1 MTTCPITIQLP
12 IHLSTTFAHIRL
24 PKWRAQAR
32 VDLVHR
38 RMCESKGLGDRRMT
52 DVAFVTFEWTW
63 QKDEFIAK
71 YRYTIYCV

>member
-1 MTTCPITIQLP
+1 M
-12 IHLSTTFAHIRL
+12 
-24 PKWRAQAR
+24 
-32 VDLVHR
+32 DLVHR

-71 YRYTIYCV
+71 YRCAPYISGCARGAGSPHHCGGFIAQYGSGTPSY